1 MAEFELKDGLA
12 VLATGG
18 LQEVK
23 RWENGKAVGPLLDEK
38 TGKQIYKVGVLVTM
52 AGKVT
57 EQVVQVPLKE
67 VPELEPLSKLVLV
80 GPSISVRD
88 FGEASYTLKARG
100 LTKQTQQAQP
110 TQGGQQ

>member
-18 LQEVK
+18 VQEVK
-23 RWENGKAVGPLLDEK
+23 RWENGRAVGPLLDEK
-38 TGKQIYKVGVLVTM
+38 TGNQVYRVGVLVTIN
-52 AGKVT
+52 GKVA
-57 EQVVQVPLKE
+57 EQAVQVPLKE
-67 VPELEPLSKLVLV
+67 APKLEALTKLLLV

-100 LTKQTQQAQP
+100 LTQQAQP